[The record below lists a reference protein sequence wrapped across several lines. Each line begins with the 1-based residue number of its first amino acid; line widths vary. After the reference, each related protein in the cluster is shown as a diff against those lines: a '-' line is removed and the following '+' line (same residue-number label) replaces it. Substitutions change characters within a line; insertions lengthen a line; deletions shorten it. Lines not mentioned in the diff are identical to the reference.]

1 VLQLNLLLCDLGVS
15 RVKTDVTSRTT
26 KPGGGEIV
34 CSQSWMIPERLLGG
48 DLKKPCD
55 IWDYYAQM
63 DEEQRRLIDEELWPR
78 VTTFYLHVDQPLK
91 PFLEVYTPGRLGC
104 LMVRARVV
112 RSLSQR
118 NIVIKYYVSD
128 SIVYPGSTIHSGAHH

>member
-1 VLQLNLLLCDLGVS
+1 
-15 RVKTDVTSRTT
+15 
-26 KPGGGEIV
+26 
-34 CSQSWMIPERLLGG
+34 MIPERLLGG

-91 PFLEVYTPGRLGC
+91 PFLES
-104 LMVRARVV
+104 
-112 RSLSQR
+112 RSLYAWDAYSRSQME
-118 NIVIKYYVSD
+118 
-128 SIVYPGSTIHSGAHH
+128 